1 MTTYKISKE
10 NWRTL
15 QNFNNLQE
23 CEIWVSE
30 VLGDGYTII
39 VSPEVLLPLTI
50 EEKLNFDIQYGLY
63 LIEEFLIDNRN
74 ITPSVTPTESIE
86 LSIRFERIEKL
97 LRLGDLKTSKYLIQQ
112 MVVDDR
118 IFTQERKDKYIN
130 QLTSYLNVI

>member
-1 MTTYKISKE
+1 
-10 NWRTL
+10 
-15 QNFNNLQE
+15 LQE

>member
-10 NWRTL
+10 NWSTL
-15 QNFNNLQE
+15 QNFNSLQE

-39 VSPEVLLPLTI
+39 VSSEELFPLTP

-74 ITPSVTPTESIE
+74 ITPHMTPTESLQL
-86 LSIRFERIEKL
+86 LSQFDNIEKL
-97 LRLGDLKTSKYLIQQ
+97 ARLGSLSAVLVLLQNIQ
-112 MVVDDR
+112 VDAR
-118 IFTQERKDKYIN
+118 LFTQERKDKYIS
-130 QLTSYLNVI
+130 QLNSYINAI

>member
-10 NWRTL
+10 NWSTL

-39 VSPEVLLPLTI
+39 VSSEELFPLTPQ
-50 EEKLNFDIQYGLY
+50 EKLNFDIQYGLY

-74 ITPSVTPTESIE
+74 ITPHMTPTESLQL
-86 LSIRFERIEKL
+86 LSQFDNIEKL
-97 LRLGDLKTSKYLIQQ
+97 ARLGSLSAVLVLLQNIQ
-112 MVVDDR
+112 VDAR
-118 IFTQERKDKYIN
+118 LFTQERKDKYIS
-130 QLTSYLNVI
+130 QLNSYINAI